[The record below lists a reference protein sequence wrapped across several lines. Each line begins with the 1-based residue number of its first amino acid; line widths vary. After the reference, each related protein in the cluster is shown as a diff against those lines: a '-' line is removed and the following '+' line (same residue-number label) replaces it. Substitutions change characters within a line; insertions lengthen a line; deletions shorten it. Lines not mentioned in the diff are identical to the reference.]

1 MNTRRR
7 GNDDSRK
14 KESIYWKLGEVMKQ
28 SQRELTHQNSPLRD
42 FLGKMSSNMQD
53 LAEDHL
59 QLETAIQKLLG
70 TEYPVHKIISKGYPE
85 ILKDRD
91 LLKQKLK
98 EKENVD
104 NRYEAQSR
112 KRFNARGDEAF
123 EETLLLKE
131 ER

>member
-1 MNTRRR
+1 MANRRR

-28 SQRELTHQNSPLRD
+28 SQKDLTHPNSPLRD
-42 FLGKMSSNMQD
+42 FLCQMSSNMQD
-53 LAEDHL
+53 LAEEHL
-59 QLETAIQKLLG
+59 QLETGVQKLLG
-70 TEYPVHKIISKGYPE
+70 TEYPIQKIISKGYPE

-112 KRFNARGDEAF
+112 RRINARGDDAF
-123 EETLLLKE
+123 EETLRLRE
-131 ER
+131 EK